1 MREDDVRYDP
11 NTKTYAGGSLLSR
24 RGIVCDASA
33 FVFERPFDETY
44 WCHVQGAT
52 AVHYLKYI
60 VVVASACVVLATA
73 RAAFAMRRNFL
84 GFEAW
89 RRARDARDDA
99 EGAAAAGSRRGGG
112 GGETEPIERA
122 PLFKATRGVLRM
134 LMYYVQPTPPGGDLP
149 TLISRAVFGATPRHD
164 EIARIG
170 TYCMMTRSRAGPSS
184 FHFFRRTVLY
194 VFLPFLPSFLRRN
207 EDAYGVRRRGRDHG
221 RAHELHARRAGRPA
235 RRARRGRP
243 QNRPSD
249 GARVEGRG
257 HAAVLLGR
265 GRRRGRDGTAPR
277 RLRKRKRTH
286 GGRYAHVHGPP
297 RRGRPEVSHGRWLRD
312 AAGVTRG
319 AGGQTTV
326 TV

>member
-194 VFLPFLPSFLRRN
+194 
-207 EDAYGVRRRGRDHG
+207 
-221 RAHELHARRAGRPA
+221 
-235 RRARRGRP
+235 
-243 QNRPSD
+243 
-249 GARVEGRG
+249 
-257 HAAVLLGR
+257 
-265 GRRRGRDGTAPR
+265 
-277 RLRKRKRTH
+277 
-286 GGRYAHVHGPP
+286 YA
-297 RRGRPEVSHGRWLRD
+297 L
-312 AAGVTRG
+312 
-319 AGGQTTV
+319 
-326 TV
+326 